1 MACEWNEMVLEQLR
15 DEGEE
20 LGLEGEQLE
29 HYVEEQ
35 FEMRGM

>member
-1 MACEWNEMVLEQLR
+1 MSCNWNEIVLEQLK

-20 LGLEGEQLE
+20 LGLEGEVLE
-29 HYVEEQ
+29 NWVDEQ

>member
-1 MACEWNEMVLEQLR
+1 MSCNWNEMVLDQLR

>member
-1 MACEWNEMVLEQLR
+1 MACNWNEMVMETLKE
-15 DEGEE
+15 EAEE
-20 LGLEGEQLE
+20 LGLEGECLV